1 MPDERDYATRF
12 WRPRRPGSRLCVAG
26 SSGRK
31 RGSPRAQPPRKF
43 ETAVHPERFND
54 RVTDSS
60 LLSQLLKCEVR
71 RRAGEIDQAG
81 EFPVKF

>member
-1 MPDERDYATRF
+1 
-12 WRPRRPGSRLCVAG
+12 
-26 SSGRK
+26 
-31 RGSPRAQPPRKF
+31 
-43 ETAVHPERFND
+43 VHPERFND